1 MRRWYMKM
9 RAFPEVRHALA
20 TLHAA
25 GWKLA
30 VGSSSRNA
38 ALILKKTAL
47 TELFDAIVDGNAITR
62 AKPDPEVFLRAAAAL
77 GLPPESCLVIE
88 DAEAGLRAAIAGGMM
103 PIAIGTAAESPL
115 AKRRIRSLAELQTL
129 LPPCPFL
136 SVQA

>member
-1 MRRWYMKM
+1 M
-9 RAFPEVRHALA
+9 
-20 TLHAA
+20 
-25 GWKLA
+25 
-30 VGSSSRNA
+30 
-38 ALILKKTAL
+38 
-47 TELFDAIVDGNAITR
+47 FDAIVDGNAITH
-62 AKPDPEVFLRAAAAL
+62 AKPHPEVFLRAAAAL